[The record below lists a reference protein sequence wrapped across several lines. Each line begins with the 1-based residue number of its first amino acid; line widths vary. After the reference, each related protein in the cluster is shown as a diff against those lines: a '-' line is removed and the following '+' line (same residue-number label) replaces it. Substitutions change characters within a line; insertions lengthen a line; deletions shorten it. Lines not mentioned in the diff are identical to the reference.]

1 MVSKKHKSALSLE
14 QILDSIFNE
23 DPENDISE
31 EESSE
36 WEFDYNDKGTEGGQ
50 SLQFSEINIAPTFGS
65 DVTSLP

>member
-23 DPENDISE
+23 DPENDVSE

-50 SLQFSEINIAPTFGS
+50 SLQFSEINIATTFGS